1 MAKTTQRPLSPHL
14 QIYKLPLTALL
25 SITHRMTGIINCAGA
40 VLLVF
45 ALAAAAG
52 GADSY
57 ASAQWLLTS
66 WFGTLVLFGF
76 TLTLYFH
83 FCNGIRHLFW
93 DTGMGFE
100 LETANKTARLTLVAA
115 GVLTVLTWIVA
126 LAAG

>member
-1 MAKTTQRPLSPHL
+1 
-14 QIYKLPLTALL
+14 
-25 SITHRMTGIINCAGA
+25 MTGIINCAGA